1 MFKTSKRLN
10 YTIKNN
16 THIFTQETTVK
27 MSRGEKYTLT
37 VQRTFN
43 TQTGN
48 VCEKFFKER
57 TILNITRTLLG
68 KSLNFNDWN
77 VRKMERQ
84 NLISDETKEY
94 CNFEQY
100 FYDLPR
106 LERRIEDNTEEYI
119 KNFSKNQ
126 LKKLFKLDDTDEFFY
141 LEGEEPQIH
150 SEGETGDYLGSCF
163 IDDFFRN
170 SLRSSANL
178 R

>member
-1 MFKTSKRLN
+1 MKPNQLIQSLDFKLK
-10 YTIKNN
+10 
-16 THIFTQETTVK
+16 IF
-27 MSRGEKYTLT
+27 SLRP
-37 VQRTFN
+37 TF
-43 TQTGN
+43 
-48 VCEKFFKER
+48 
-57 TILNITRTLLG
+57 
-68 KSLNFNDWN
+68 
-77 VRKMERQ
+77 
-84 NLISDETKEY
+84 NLISHRKKCLFSTS
-94 CNFEQY
+94 N